1 MSATTA
7 PIRTKSAATKTAR
20 TLPPR
25 LAFFLL
31 ASITLTF
38 LAGSAA
44 PTPLY
49 AVYRAQWHF
58 SATMLTAV
66 FGAYAI
72 AVLASLLVVGRLSD
86 HVGRRPVLLV
96 ATLMQPVAMAIFA
109 TASGLGELML
119 ARIVQGLSS
128 GAALAAVGAGLLDL
142 DRARGA
148 TANAVAPMLGT
159 AAGGLVAGAMV
170 QYLPAPTHL
179 VYAVLAIVFVA
190 QAVLVNYMAETAPM
204 RPGAFASL
212 RPQWHVPP
220 KARRAVL
227 LAIPTLV
234 AVWALGGFYGSLAPT
249 LLRGLTGSSSLL
261 LGGVALFLLAGAGA
275 VTVLA
280 TQHLTHHALTTGGAA
295 TMFAGLG
302 LVLVALHLEALPL
315 FFAGTAIAGT
325 GFGAGFQGAL
335 RSVVALIEAHE
346 RAGVVSVL
354 FVISYLALGVPA
366 IAAGYDVAR
375 HGQIVP
381 TAAEYATVL
390 MGLTLFVLA
399 ATAWRNLRRGGE
411 RF

>member
-1 MSATTA
+1 MTTSTASMAPVRTSAKA
-7 PIRTKSAATKTAR
+7 MR

-25 LAFFLL
+25 LAFLL
-31 ASITLTF
+31 QASLTLTY
-38 LAGSAA
+38 LAGSSA

-58 SATMLTAV
+58 STTMLTAV
-66 FGAYAI
+66 FGVYAI

-86 HVGRRPVLLV
+86 HVGRRPVLLA

-109 TASGLGELML
+109 TASGLDELLL
-119 ARIVQGLSS
+119 ARVVQGLSA

-148 TANAVAPMLGT
+148 TANAVAPMTGT
-159 AAGGLVAGAMV
+159 AVGGLLGGAMV

-179 VYAVLAIVFVA
+179 VYAVLAVVFLA
-190 QAVLVNYMAETAPM
+190 QAILVHFMAETAPM
-204 RPGAFASL
+204 RQGALASL
-212 RPQWHVPP
+212 RPQLHVPP

-227 LAIPTLV
+227 FAAPTLV
-234 AVWALGGFYGSLAPT
+234 AVWALAGFYGSLGPT
-249 LLRGLTGSSSLL
+249 LLRGLTGSNSVL

-275 VTVLA
+275 VTVLS
-280 TQHLTHHALTTGGAA
+280 TQRLTPHALTATGAA
-295 TMFAGLG
+295 AMFFGLG
-302 LVLVALHLEALPL
+302 LVLAALHAHALSL
-315 FFAGTAIAGT
+315 FLAGTVVAGA

-354 FVISYLALGVPA
+354 FVISYLALGLPA
-366 IAAGYDVAR
+366 VAAGYDVAR

-381 TAAEYATVL
+381 TAAEYATAL
-390 MGLTLFVLA
+390 MGLALVVLA
-399 ATAWRNLRRGGE
+399 AGAWRTMRRDTVA
-411 RF
+411 R